1 MDQLDLMER
10 RGQLDRL
17 ELLVQRGR
25 LEEEGRPGLL
35 GLLEQL
41 ETKVRLDVMG
51 ELDQMDILVGGVQV
65 VQLVQQEEMVLLVGE
80 GDMEILD
87 FLEEQGRL
95 VQLVFKVIYL
105 KRHLQ
110 IQLLYLYHW

>member
-1 MDQLDLMER
+1 MDQLDLMEKR
-10 RGQLDRL
+10 ER
-17 ELLVQRGR
+17 LVQLVLRVLLGI
-25 LEEEGRPGLL
+25 LGEEGRLGLL
-35 GLLEQL
+35 GLLAQL

-65 VQLVQQEEMVLLVGE
+65 VRLVQQEEMVLLVGG

-87 FLEEQGRL
+87 FLEEPELLDR
-95 VQLVFKVIYL
+95 LVFKVIYL

-110 IQLLYLYHW
+110 IQ